1 MHLFSDIKFRRLLP
15 LILICLVFNRADFS
29 FAAAE
34 ETTEPVTTTAPVVSD
49 PVVVDAAAV
58 QDSVESYLEAVAING
73 VAIMPTAYPEADL
86 GDVITFRIRIHNTH
100 AGTLRLLQCGASW
113 GRGFVYQGNL
123 TVNRVQCRYD
133 EQEQKIDVDIKEIIG
148 MPEKS
153 VVVGER
159 LSDSTCWYMFDL
171 KVASCKDLSVHV
183 LTDELYSCQSDKIY
197 YTAPRITTPEIRY
210 SLAFSPEKFV
220 AGQKQPV
227 TLTFRNAGDGTASD
241 LTVETNLE
249 RFFVIVDEIS
259 PGFVYDAESG
269 TFLAGEPVEPGRSVT
284 LKFAL
289 QANRNADD
297 PLPEDMTLFRPV
309 YADNCDL
316 RLQAPETVVLLRPA
330 GENPADISPPGI
342 NLGLKVDVGLPE
354 VVKDCEIVEATI
366 NIKKTTKRRLY
377 DLEVV
382 LDTTNYTYLDD
393 LITTG
398 FDGRTPRVH
407 TSRAGVVVFSF
418 DADPDRAEPLTQGG
432 SLRFKVLKKC
442 SHPPALNAT
451 ARFIH
456 PLDAEAPKSEEIIG
470 PGAKV
475 RKREVSAYAGPLL
488 NQAADLAVRVT
499 PESCRLE
506 PGQPMPWNIYVT
518 NRGNATAFDV
528 TVEDLLPDNLVFQ
541 KHGQDAANA
550 PEIKENMPA
559 SGQTTLKWK
568 LGELAPSRTRK
579 VTVVAM
585 LRPDKDSTEVLVG
598 TANNIRVFSGCQGDA
613 CQENEKTAPIFILP
627 DDCVSDVYEKP
638 EKVHGFLG
646 VALIYKSNL
655 YDTYRNPKGVWATYI
670 TPGFWLALP
679 ASHERLVEIATTSAT
694 PGGLAVSPFFP
705 KNDRLYQAYLLY
717 SPQWEFYHNESQ
729 NNMVTQ
735 RLDSYFHYNSRNKL
749 TLQLIDQFKRAH
761 DSVSSR
767 TYNIED
773 RYKTNLFSAVSTL
786 NLTKKFEMRLDY
798 SNFLV
803 DYDASENS
811 SNDRMDNSWALYGY
825 FHLTDKTSL
834 FAEYEYADLDY
845 RRNNL
850 DCIENRYF
858 GGIRWEFTEKTSGQI
873 KGGVGARDF
882 DDPGLMDVSTWMAEF
897 IVDYDMTERTRIVVN
912 AYRRYEEAMS
922 EGLHWD
928 NYSGH
933 VSTNMLT
940 HMVGLS
946 LSYDLTSK
954 LHLNLHSTLFY
965 DAYAYEYQHDL
976 WNEKKRRDREFALS
990 PMIKLDFLKWLTFDL
1005 AYTYTHVDSNY
1016 AQAEVIDHT
1025 VLLRGTL
1032 YR

>member
-1 MHLFSDIKFRRLLP
+1 M
-15 LILICLVFNRADFS
+15 ICLVLCRADLS
-29 FAAAE
+29 FAAEGEAP
-34 ETTEPVTTTAPVVSD
+34 EPVRATEPVVSD
-49 PVVVDAAAV
+49 PVVIDAAAV
-58 QDSVESYLEAVAING
+58 QDSVESYLEAVAVNNQ
-73 VAIMPTAYPEADL
+73 AIMPTAYPEADL
-86 GDVITFRIRIHNTH
+86 GDVITFRVRIHNTH
-100 AGTLRLLQCGASW
+100 AGTLRLLQCGAFW

-123 TVNRVQCRYD
+123 TANRLQCRYD
-133 EQEQKIDVDIKEIIG
+133 EQSQKIDVDIAEIIG
-148 MPEKS
+148 VPKKS
-153 VVVGER
+153 MVVGER
-159 LSDSTCWYMFDL
+159 LSDSTCWYTFDL
-171 KVASCKDLSVHV
+171 KVTACKDLSVHV
-183 LTDELYSCQSDKIY
+183 LTDELYSCQPEKIY

-210 SLAFSPEKFV
+210 SVAFSPEKFIS
-220 AGQKQPV
+220 GRKQAV
-227 TLTFRNAGDGTASD
+227 SVSIRNTGDGTASD
-241 LTVETNLE
+241 LALETNLE
-249 RFFVIVDEIS
+249 RFFVIVSEIS

-269 TFLAGEPVEPGRSVT
+269 TFMAGDPVKPGRSMT
-284 LKFAL
+284 LNFEV
-289 QANRNADD
+289 QANRNPDD
-297 PLPEDMTLFRPV
+297 PLPEEMILFRPV
-309 YADNCDL
+309 YADSCDL
-316 RLQAPETVVLLRPA
+316 RLQVPETVVMLSPA
-330 GENPADISPPGI
+330 GERPEAADPGI
-342 NLGLKVDVGLPE
+342 NLGLAVNVEMPE
-354 VVKDCEIVEATI
+354 VVKECEIQETAITI
-366 NIKKTTKRRLY
+366 TKTTNRRLY

-382 LDTTNYTYLDD
+382 LDTANYTYLDD

-398 FDGRTPRVH
+398 FNGRTPRVD
-407 TSRAGVVVFSF
+407 TGRPGAIVFSF
-418 DADPDRAEPLTQGG
+418 DNDPDLAEPLTRGG

-442 SHPPALNAT
+442 AHPPTLRAT

-456 PLDAEAPKSEEIIG
+456 SLDADTALREGTGG
-470 PGAKV
+470 PQVKPQ
-475 RKREVSAYAGPLL
+475 KREVSAYADPLL
-488 NQAADLAVRVT
+488 NPSADLAVRVT

-528 TVEDLLPDNLVFQ
+528 TIEDILPDNLMYQ
-541 KHGQDAANA
+541 QHGRDGADA
-550 PEIKENMPA
+550 PEIIKDMPA
-559 SGQTTLKWK
+559 PGQTTLKWK
-568 LGELAPSRTRK
+568 VGELPPSRTRK

-585 LRPDKDSTEVLVG
+585 IRPDKDATEVLVS
-598 TANNIRVFSGCQGDA
+598 TANKIRVFSGCQGDA
-613 CQENEKTAPIFILP
+613 CHEKDETAPNFILP

-638 EKVHGFLG
+638 EKIHGFLG
-646 VALIYKSNL
+646 VALVYKSNL
-655 YDTYRNPKGVWATYI
+655 YDTYKNPKGVWATYI

-705 KNDRLYQAYLLY
+705 KNDRLYQAYMLY
-717 SPQWEFYHNESQ
+717 SPQWEFYHKESE
-729 NNMVTQ
+729 NNMVTH
-735 RLDSYFHYNSRNKL
+735 RLDSYFHYNSRNKF

-773 RYKTNLFSAVSTL
+773 KYRTNLFSAVSTL
-786 NLTKKFEMRLDY
+786 DLTKKFELRLDY

-803 DYDASENS
+803 DYDDSDNS
-811 SNDRMDNSWALYGY
+811 SNDRVDNSWALYGY
-825 FHLTDKTSL
+825 FHLTNKTAL

-845 RRNNL
+845 KRNNL

-873 KGGVGARDF
+873 KGGVGKRDF
-882 DDPGLMDVSTWMAEF
+882 DDPRLMDVSTWMAEF

-928 NYSGH
+928 NLYGQ

-954 LHLNLHSTLFY
+954 LHFNLHSTLFY
-965 DAYAYEYQHDL
+965 DAYAYEYKYDL
-976 WNEKKRRDREFALS
+976 WNEEKRRDREFAVS

-1016 AQAEVIDHT
+1016 ARAEVTDHT
-1025 VLLRGTL
+1025 VMLRGSL